1 MNFRLTA
8 IIRTNFLQMIQNR
21 FFLILATISSISL
34 VSISVFLI
42 PQAVKTHR
50 YNKCIDTQLAMRFAI
65 NPGGEA
71 IPGKLNYLKAVEHCE
86 GFWISLSLLFLIIDF
101 KVSGSIFCLTPTVS
115 NSKGL
120 YSTKDVAWI
129 QAKSSQTDNPIQLR
143 RDQWCCSCAKDAE

>member
-1 MNFRLTA
+1 MNLFILNFEITAKIGRYYLIPKLQFNLNFRLTA
-8 IIRTNFLQMIQNR
+8 NIRTNFIQMIQNR

-34 VSISVFLI
+34 GSISVFLI

-86 GFWISLSLLFLIIDF
+86 GF
-101 KVSGSIFCLTPTVS
+101 
-115 NSKGL
+115 
-120 YSTKDVAWI
+120 
-129 QAKSSQTDNPIQLR
+129 
-143 RDQWCCSCAKDAE
+143 